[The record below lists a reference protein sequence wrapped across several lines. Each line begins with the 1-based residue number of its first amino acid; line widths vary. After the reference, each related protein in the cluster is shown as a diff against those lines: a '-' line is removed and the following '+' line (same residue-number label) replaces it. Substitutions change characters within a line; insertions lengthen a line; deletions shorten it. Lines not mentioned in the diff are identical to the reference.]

1 MTGQLDW
8 ADNPNKITLVDSME
22 QIGGAYEDALVRL
35 AMAPSELQAVRLAV
49 EQEVAAP
56 YQENGESEE
65 ERHSKLRLEQ
75 DFIFHGKWHP
85 SSSTS
90 SLCHGL

>member
-1 MTGQLDW
+1 
-8 ADNPNKITLVDSME
+8 ME

-65 ERHSKLRLEQ
+65 ERHSKLKARAGLYLLREMASKLKYVVVVSRFMKF
-75 DFIFHGKWHP
+75 DFFLLRP
-85 SSSTS
+85 AA
-90 SLCHGL
+90 CHL